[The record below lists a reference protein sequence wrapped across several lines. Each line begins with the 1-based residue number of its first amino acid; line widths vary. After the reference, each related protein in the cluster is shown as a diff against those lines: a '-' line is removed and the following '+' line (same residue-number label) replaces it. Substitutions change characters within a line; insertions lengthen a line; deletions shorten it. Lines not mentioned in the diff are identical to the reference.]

1 MFSSDFA
8 LRFGII
14 GDNLKLKSNDPNKIC
29 ITQIYNKDYLEA
41 KTIQFL
47 LYI

>member
-8 LRFGII
+8 FRFGII
-14 GDNLKLKSNDPNKIC
+14 WDNLKLKSNDPNKFVA
-29 ITQIYNKDYLEA
+29 QIYNKDYLEA